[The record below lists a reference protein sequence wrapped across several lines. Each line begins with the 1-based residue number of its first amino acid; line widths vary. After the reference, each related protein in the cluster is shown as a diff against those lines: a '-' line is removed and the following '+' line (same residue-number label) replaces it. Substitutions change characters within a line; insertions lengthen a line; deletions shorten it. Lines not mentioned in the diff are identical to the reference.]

1 MVSCDGPGG
10 KIRILEGKGNVIVWQ
25 GRRIGVDLIPGDT
38 KAGFSRT
45 FEVVRFGQGVAILP
59 VLDQERVVLIRQL
72 RPAVGAMILE
82 IPAGKIEEGE
92 DVFGAASRE
101 LQEEVGISG
110 ATLTSM
116 TSIWTTPGFCDE
128 VIHLV
133 LARGGVLGEASPE
146 EDEWIEERVILTW
159 SDVRRYIFEGK
170 IRDSKTLVALSWGLL
185 FHGMGS

>member
-1 MVSCDGPGG
+1 M
-10 KIRILEGKGNVIVWQ
+10 IVWK
-25 GRRIGVDLIPGDT
+25 GRRIGVDLMNVPGE
-38 KAGFSRT
+38 RT
-45 FEVVRFGQGVAILP
+45 TRCFEIVRFGQGVAILP
-59 VLDQERVVLIRQL
+59 ILDDGRIVLIRQY
-72 RPAVGAMILE
+72 RPAVEDSILE
-82 IPAGKIEEGE
+82 IPAGKVEEGE
-92 DVFGAASRE
+92 DILAAAERELHEEAGITGAA
-101 LQEEVGISG
+101 LQR
-110 ATLTSM
+110 M